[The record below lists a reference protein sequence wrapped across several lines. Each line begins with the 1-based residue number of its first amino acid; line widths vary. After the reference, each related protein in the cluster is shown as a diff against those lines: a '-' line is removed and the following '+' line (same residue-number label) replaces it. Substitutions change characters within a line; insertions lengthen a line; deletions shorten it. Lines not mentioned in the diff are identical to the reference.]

1 MLDININANFKSIW
15 PQCVISALYSRVPT
29 EYKMSFPRPE
39 GKNFFLFI
47 VVDLNNKSV
56 NHRPLG

>member
-1 MLDININANFKSIW
+1 MCDFCLVLTCANRIQDEFSK
-15 PQCVISALYSRVPT
+15 ARGEEL
-29 EYKMSFPRPE
+29 
-39 GKNFFLFI
+39 FLFI